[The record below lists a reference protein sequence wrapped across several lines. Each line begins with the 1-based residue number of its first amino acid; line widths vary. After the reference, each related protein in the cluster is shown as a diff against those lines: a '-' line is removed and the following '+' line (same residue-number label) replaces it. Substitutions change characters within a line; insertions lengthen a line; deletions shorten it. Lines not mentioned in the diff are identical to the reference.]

1 MDTTR
6 TRAREG
12 RKLMQRSLVA
22 LAVSLA
28 IAGSAHAGSV
38 GGMGGALEITQLA
51 NQAELMHQTAETV
64 NQTAMQINQLTT
76 MLQNLRSLGGLAA
89 ISQTMGIPLDGLN
102 SFIELHGGV
111 HGSVRALTNLERSLV
126 RFERGA
132 SQTASF
138 YGNIT
143 DNLGAVLEGRQSIT
157 AADMNRIAREMTP
170 QRRARL
176 QQTLEA
182 HITTLRDMEREHIS
196 IQESARQIPQ
206 ITGNVQG
213 FQFLASQNTGIQRLL
228 ADNQAATRQLAMEMS
243 AERLEQ
249 AEREEV
255 NHQKN
260 QMLMRSAI
268 SGALF

>member
-1 MDTTR
+1 MVIAIKPSPR
-6 TRAREG
+6 LR
-12 RKLMQRSLVA
+12 RSLVA
-22 LAVSLA
+22 LSLLA
-28 IAGSAHAGSV
+28 ALGGSAHAG
-38 GGMGGALEITQLA
+38 GGGATGGAMEFTQLA
-51 NQAELMHQTAETV
+51 NHAELMHQTAETV

-76 MLQNLRSLGGLAA
+76 MLQNLRSLGGLDA
-89 ISQTMGIPLDGLN
+89 IAQTMGIPLDGLN

-111 HGSVRALTNLERSLV
+111 HGAVRALTNLERSLV

-213 FQFLASQNTGIQRLL
+213 FQFLASQNAGIQRLL

-249 AEREEV
+249 AEREEA
-255 NHQKN
+255 NQQKQQIILRN
-260 QMLMRSAI
+260 AI
-268 SGALF
+268 NASVF

>member
-1 MDTTR
+1 
-6 TRAREG
+6 
-12 RKLMQRSLVA
+12 MQRSLVA

-89 ISQTMGIPLDGLN
+89 VAQKLGIPLDALDQ
-102 SFIELHGGV
+102 FIAVHGGV
-111 HGSVRALTNLERSLV
+111 TGAVNASRNLENSLT
-126 RFERGA
+126 RLGQGA
-132 SQTASF
+132 MRTANF
-138 YGNIT
+138 YGT
-143 DNLGAVLEGRQSIT
+143 TAQDLSRVLAGNQAIT
-157 AADMNRIAREMTP
+157 AAELNSIARQMTP

-176 QQTLEA
+176 LQTLEA
-182 HITTLRDMEREHIS
+182 HMNTLEDMQEEHQNI
-196 IQESARQIPQ
+196 RQTAAKIPQ
-206 ITGNVQG
+206 ISGNVQG
-213 FQFLASQNTGIQRLL
+213 LQFLAAQNSALQRMLV
-228 ADNQAATRQLAMEMS
+228 DNQAATRQLAMEMS